1 VKWQCEQAWLMA
13 PSTVVTRAALARR
26 SRAELRQ
33 LVSALPTEILRMIF
47 STISNK
53 DLGKV
58 MLVCKR
64 WREVGE
70 PLWSW
75 SEDYPNLRVKRA
87 DLNMLGINRVQRID
101 EITVEKDEWEKE
113 ELDELFESVQRLPK
127 VLVFNMPGI
136 DLTAVDLEVLTEFVT
151 NNNIE
156 IFDMTN
162 CKLTDHQLNEIFGE
176 IDDRWELCLK
186 ISGVNL
192 CNVDKDTLAVGV
204 NRLSSAEMYQTQLT
218 MQQVTSIL
226 TQAGRHTKLV
236 QILMDSNTIVGDQ
249 LYSGISFFESSTTQL
264 VDPEIVK
271 QAKQNIYDL
280 VLKYD
285 YDFSRNRFKAFQRML
300 VNVARQDDSK
310 VKKPKD
316 RVSKKGKKQNRRKF

>member
-1 VKWQCEQAWLMA
+1 
-13 PSTVVTRAALARR
+13 
-26 SRAELRQ
+26 
-33 LVSALPTEILRMIF
+33 MIF

-75 SEDYPNLRVKRA
+75 PEDYPNLRIGRA

-113 ELDELFESVQRLPK
+113 ELEELFDSVQRLPK

-151 NNNIE
+151 NSCIE

-162 CKLTDHQLNEIFGE
+162 CKLTDHQLNKIFGE
-176 IDDRWELCLK
+176 IDDRWDLCLK

-204 NRLSSAEMYQTQLT
+204 NRLLSAEMYQTQLT

-226 TQAGRHTKLV
+226 TQAGRHTKLE
-236 QILMDSNTIVGDQ
+236 QILMDSNTIDGDH
-249 LYSGISFFESSTTQL
+249 GFESFATQL
-264 VDPEIVK
+264 VDPDIVE

-280 VLKYD
+280 ILKYD
-285 YDFSRNRFKAFQRML
+285 YDFNRNRYKAFQRIL
-300 VNVARQDDSK
+300 DNVARQNDSK
-310 VKKPKD
+310 VKKSKD
-316 RVSKKGKKQNRRKF
+316 RVSKKGKKQNKRKFQSN